1 LHCLQNFSI
10 GDINS
15 FSLNDLIIKSIKL
28 QIWNEWVNVVR
39 TQMQRYLVLSTLA
52 VLGLTM
58 LLSLS
63 VTITAFAQDVPIS
76 EESMEQHDG
85 GDRAEYLQEIG
96 ASDPTFYVPP
106 TN

>member
-1 LHCLQNFSI
+1 M
-10 GDINS
+10 
-15 FSLNDLIIKSIKL
+15 K
-28 QIWNEWVNVVR
+28 
-39 TQMQRYLVLSTLA
+39 RYLVLSTLA

-96 ASDPTFYVPP
+96 ASDPSFYVPP

>member
-1 LHCLQNFSI
+1 M
-10 GDINS
+10 
-15 FSLNDLIIKSIKL
+15 K
-28 QIWNEWVNVVR
+28 
-39 TQMQRYLVLSTLA
+39 RYLVLSMLA

-63 VTITAFAQDVPIS
+63 VTGTSLAQDAPIS

-96 ASDPTFYVPP
+96 TQ
-106 TN
+106 